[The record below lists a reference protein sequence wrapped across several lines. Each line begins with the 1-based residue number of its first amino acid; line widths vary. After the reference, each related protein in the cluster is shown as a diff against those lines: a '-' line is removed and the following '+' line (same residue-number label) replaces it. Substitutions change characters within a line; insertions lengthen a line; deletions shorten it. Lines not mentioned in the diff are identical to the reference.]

1 LPSCARASA
10 ARGGSSGLEEAVQ
23 LVAIAA
29 LGGDLLAH
37 PRRFLLQLL
46 QIAFEL
52 LDAEQVEIQRTRA
65 RPARLE
71 IIAVHEGL
79 LSQLTHEQLGSL
91 RGFTQGVDHFARNWP
106 QPFEGG
112 LLPPWTSRQN
122 HASSARAPEAGWKD
136 GSRPEEAGNSRLEEE
151 AMSKLPETM
160 QAIEI
165 IEPGGP
171 EVLQACERPLPD
183 VGPGEVLIR
192 VAAAGVNR
200 PDVLQRQGNYAP
212 PPGASDIPGLEVA
225 GEVVALGEGV

>member
-112 LLPPWTSRQN
+112 LLPPGLPGRITLPVPERLRQ
-122 HASSARAPEAGWKD
+122 AGRTVPGRK
-136 GSRPEEAGNSRLEEE
+136 
-151 AMSKLPETM
+151 KQET
-160 QAIEI
+160 ADWRRK
-165 IEPGGP
+165 P
-171 EVLQACERPLPD
+171 
-183 VGPGEVLIR
+183 
-192 VAAAGVNR
+192 
-200 PDVLQRQGNYAP
+200 
-212 PPGASDIPGLEVA
+212 
-225 GEVVALGEGV
+225 